1 MCRSRDRVVVDG
13 VKFDAINRRRN
24 ALSRHLFDAGFVFG
38 PMEFSRR
45 DLMAV
50 NIQRGRDHAVSD
62 YNTARKSMGL
72 EPITDVDDYI
82 SKTGTQ
88 VPREVTIFSSF
99 SATWELVNQLQNDV
113 HRSSRPCSVCT
124 ITIRTTWT
132 CGRPV
137 CWRRL

>member
-13 VKFDAINRRRN
+13 VKLDVINRRRN
-24 ALSRHLFDAGFVFG
+24 ALSRHLVDAGFVFG

-88 VPREVTIFSSF
+88 VPREVSF
-99 SATWELVNQLQNDV
+99 IMQNPISMKFELVQ
-113 HRSSRPCSVCT
+113 S
-124 ITIRTTWT
+124 
-132 CGRPV
+132 
-137 CWRRL
+137 

>member
-1 MCRSRDRVVVDG
+1 
-13 VKFDAINRRRN
+13 
-24 ALSRHLFDAGFVFG
+24 
-38 PMEFSRR
+38 MEFSRR

-72 EPITDVDDYI
+72 EPITDVNDYI

-88 VPREVTIFSSF
+88 VPREVAIISSF
-99 SATWELVNQLQNDV
+99 SATHVLLNQLQYNI
-113 HRSSRPCSVCT
+113 RSSRHYFVCT
-124 ITIRTTWT
+124 ITIPTTWT
-132 CGRPV
+132 CGQPD